1 MKPTGFADLK
11 TKTRQSLKVLDPQN
25 AGSRLHP
32 KLWDRS
38 SANSHK
44 AQLWLDKH
52 LKKKFPLSE
61 RTLKFYKL
69 LGLHV
74 FETWSPLLTKKLE
87 LKKDFP
93 LLTFSEME
101 RLLGR
106 TLNWEQPSRKLI
118 QKKFRI
124 SGKRDKFYRF
134 WLERKE
140 VFETIL
146 NKCWSWKGFSTS
158 YLHWDEKVVAVY
170 LKQSIG
176 DNLIFCFTSKFK
188 TLLKYAQN
196 QRAKTI
202 FVFFTKTYLLKHGNF
217 L

>member
-32 KLWDRS
+32 KLWDWS

-52 LKKKFPLSE
+52 LKTKKFPLSE

-69 LGLHV
+69 LGLNV

-118 QKKFRI
+118 QRNFEFLENVACFTDSGLNAKKF
-124 SGKRDKFYRF
+124 SKP
-134 WLERKE
+134 
-140 VFETIL
+140 
-146 NKCWSWKGFSTS
+146 FSTNFGVERDFP
-158 YLHWDEKVVAVY
+158 L
-170 LKQSIG
+170 LTSIEM
-176 DNLIFCFTSKFK
+176 KK
-188 TLLKYAQN
+188 LLQF
-196 QRAKTI
+196 I
-202 FVFFTKTYLLKHGNF
+202 
-217 L
+217 

>member
-32 KLWDRS
+32 KLWDWS

-44 AQLWLDKH
+44 AQLCLDKH

-69 LGLHV
+69 LGLNE

-118 QKKFRI
+118 QRNFEFLENVTSFTDSGLNAKKF
-124 SGKRDKFYRF
+124 SKP
-134 WLERKE
+134 
-140 VFETIL
+140 
-146 NKCWSWKGFSTS
+146 FSTNVGVERDFHFLPPLRWKS
-158 YLHWDEKVVAVY
+158 CCSLSKAIDWRQLDFLLH
-170 LKQSIG
+170 LKIQKTFEICSKSTRQNNFCVFHK
-176 DNLIFCFTSKFK
+176 NLPT
-188 TLLKYAQN
+188 
-196 QRAKTI
+196 
-202 FVFFTKTYLLKHGNF
+202 
-217 L
+217 